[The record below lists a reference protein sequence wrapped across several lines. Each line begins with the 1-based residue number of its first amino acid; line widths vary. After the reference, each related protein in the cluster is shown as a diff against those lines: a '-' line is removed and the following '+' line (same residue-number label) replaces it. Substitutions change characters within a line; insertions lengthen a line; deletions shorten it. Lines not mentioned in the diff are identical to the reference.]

1 MNASSPLDWRTL
13 PAAIWRGRTA
23 SLRPVQHP
31 DPVRLDD
38 LLGIDEQKRK
48 IIQNTE
54 RFLAGQPCNH
64 VLLWGSRGTG
74 KSSIVKALLNAYAP
88 RGLRVIEVDKDDLH
102 DLPEIVDDIRERR
115 QRFIIYCDDLS
126 FEDGENQYKHLESV
140 LEGSLE
146 LPPENV
152 RIYATSNRRHLLPEY
167 MKDNAQSQVV
177 GREIHHGDAVEEKI
191 SLADR
196 FGLGLSF
203 YPISEPQ
210 FFEIVDHLFGEVADR
225 EQLHIRA
232 RRFSIEKGVRSGRTA
247 RQFYNQFV
255 GEF

>member
-126 FEDGENQYKHLESV
+126 FEDGENQYKHLKSV

-210 FFEIVDHLFGEVADR
+210 FFEIVDHLFGEIEDR

>member
-1 MNASSPLDWRTL
+1 MEAIDWRST
-13 PAAIWRGRTA
+13 PAAIWRGRRRA
-23 SLRPVQHP
+23 LRAIAHP
-31 DPVRLDD
+31 DPVRLED
-38 LLGIDEQKRK
+38 LLGIDTQKARL
-48 IIQNTE
+48 IQNTE

-74 KSSIVKALLNAYAP
+74 KSSVVKALLNSYH
-88 RGLRVIEVDKDDLH
+88 RQGLRVIQVDKDDLV

-115 QRFIIYCDDLS
+115 QRFIVYCDDLS
-126 FEDGENQYKHLESV
+126 FEDGENQYKHLKTV

-152 RIYATSNRRHLLPEY
+152 RIYATSNRRHLVPEY
-167 MKDNAQSQVV
+167 LKDNAQSQVV
-177 GREIHHGDAVEEKI
+177 DREIHHGDVVEERI

-203 YPISEPQ
+203 YPISEAQ
-210 FFEIVDHLFGEVADR
+210 YFAIVDHLFGAVADR
-225 EQLHIRA
+225 PQLHVRA
-232 RRFSIEKGVRSGRTA
+232 RRFSMEKGVRSGRTA

>member
-126 FEDGENQYKHLESV
+126 FEDGENQYKHLKSV